1 MKLFK
6 KKAKSTSAVSVQ
18 TVSSPKNLHPF
29 DELSNYMPCKD
40 GEFRIYRL
48 LREAVPI
55 IDAAINKTV
64 RLVGGFSIKCEDDAI
79 KKEINEFLANVPV
92 NACEHGIE
100 AFIASYLDQMITYGT
115 AIGEIVPNIQ
125 GTGIAA
131 LYNASLKHVELKT
144 ENSPIDLKVY
154 VKDEKGKLVPVKA
167 QEFIVISALN
177 PEQSK
182 IYGRSVLKGLPFV
195 SKILLNIYHT
205 IGVNWERVGNVRFA
219 VTYKPNSDSG
229 EKAYAKERAM
239 QIASEW
245 QRAMTGKT
253 GVSDFV
259 SVGDVSI
266 KVIGADNQVLDSQV
280 PVKQMLEQIVAKMG
294 IPPFI
299 LGLSWSTTEKM
310 STQQAD
316 ILTSELESYRRLLNP
331 VISKVCSMWMAF
343 NGYCEKFDIEW
354 NNINL
359 QDEVELANARLIA
372 AKSEEIERRLEMQE

>member
-1 MKLFK
+1 MNLFK
-6 KKAKSTSAVSVQ
+6 KRSKLTSASSVQ
-18 TVSSPKNLHPF
+18 TVSSHKNLHPF
-29 DELSNYMPCKD
+29 SELENYMPCRD
-40 GEFRIYRL
+40 GELRIYKL

-64 RLVGGFSIKCEDDAI
+64 RLVGGFSIRCENENI
-79 KKEINEFLANVPV
+79 EKELNEFLKGVPV

-115 AIGEIVPNIQ
+115 AVGEIIPNIQ
-125 GTGIAA
+125 ENGIAA
-131 LYNASLKHVELKT
+131 LYNASLKDVELKT
-144 ENSPIDLKVY
+144 ESGPIDLKVY
-154 VKDEKGKLVPVKA
+154 VRDEKGRLTPIRA
-167 QEFIVISALN
+167 QEFIVVSALN

-182 IYGRSVLKGLPFV
+182 VYGRSVLKGLPFV
-195 SKILLNIYHT
+195 SKILLNIYNT

-219 VTYKPNSDSG
+219 VTYKPNSESG

-239 QIASEW
+239 QIAAEW
-245 QRAMTGKT
+245 QKAMNSKG

-343 NGYCEKFDIEW
+343 NGYSERFKIEW
-354 NNINL
+354 DNINL
-359 QDEVELANARLIA
+359 QDEVELANSRLIT
-372 AKSEEIERRLEMQE
+372 AKAKEIEQRLEMQK